1 MSRLSR
7 SHFIAGSAATLALA
21 PQVIRAQ
28 APVKIRMSAV
38 PTDDM
43 TPIYYAVKNGLYQKA
58 GLDFE
63 IVVVSSGSASTA
75 AVVSGTYEM
84 GKASPIASVI
94 AHLKGFPITIVANG
108 AVYLA
113 RTPYSGMLVA
123 SDAPF
128 KTAADLNGKIGAA
141 AGLNDINHMAMLNW
155 IEKNGGDP
163 KSVKFVEIP
172 ASATAPALIE
182 HRVDFAILNE
192 PLYHGALETGKIR
205 LFADGFASVSDRWLT
220 SAYLAQP
227 EWAKKN
233 ADAMRRFERVTFEA
247 TAYTNTHKA
256 ETAAMMSEL
265 TKIPLPVFSKMSRI
279 EGATSNDPSY
289 LTPVIALALKYNAI
303 PRSFPAREM
312 YWTNTPA

>member
-1 MSRLSR
+1 
-7 SHFIAGSAATLALA
+7 
-21 PQVIRAQ
+21 
-28 APVKIRMSAV
+28 
-38 PTDDM
+38 M
-43 TPIYYAVKNGLYQKA
+43 TPIFWAVKTGMYSKA

-63 IVVVSSGSASTA
+63 IVTVSSGSASTA

-108 AVYLA
+108 AVYLS

-123 SDAPF
+123 SDALL

-155 IEKNGGDP
+155 IEKNGGDA
-163 KSVKFVEIP
+163 KSVKFVEVP

-182 HRVDFAILNE
+182 HRIDFAVLNE

-205 LFADGFASVSDRWLT
+205 LFADAFASVSDRWLT

-247 TAYTNTHKA
+247 TRYTNGHKN
-256 ETAAMMSEL
+256 ETAEMMSEL

-279 EGATSNDPSY
+279 EGATSNDPTY
-289 LTPVIALALKYNAI
+289 LTRHQPALKYNAI
-303 PRSFPAREM
+303 PKTFRQRNVLTS
-312 YWTNTPA
+312 